1 MKLEHFLTPYH
12 LFIVTSCLCLPLLAQ
27 RSLEVTQ
34 GLKVMLS
41 QWRRSPT
48 GATGSHPL
56 GWMSFQA
63 LVALLLPEL
72 TTCHPCS
79 CLLPRLSWAHGAGEE
94 QSPQNNMN
102 NLFTTHLVSS
112 YWAQAVYTALPCMF
126 TVRYPPVLTRI
137 LWGEY
142 YVLLLWWCPLPMRQ
156 FGYKEVKWFFWGHIT
171 SLLTPGSV
179 PSTTPYVLSLP
190 GYSGIPFSS
199 MNLLH
204 QCGP

>member
-1 MKLEHFLTPYH
+1 
-12 LFIVTSCLCLPLLAQ
+12 
-27 RSLEVTQ
+27 
-34 GLKVMLS
+34 MLS
-41 QWRRSPT
+41 QWRRFPT

-56 GWMSFQA
+56 GWNVFPGIGCSAITWADQ
-63 LVALLLPEL
+63 VLLPVL
-72 TTCHPCS
+72 PVLLS
-79 CLLPRLSWAHGAGEE
+79 LLPGLFWAHGAGEE
-94 QSPQNNMN
+94 QSPQNNTN

-179 PSTTPYVLSLP
+179 PSTTPYVLVLP